1 MLGEGVAVG
10 ESMMCIGKIV
20 LCTCSRNSLNIH
32 EKDIDSRIAY
42 QTIFSSLIQKSP
54 YGAVC

>member
-1 MLGEGVAVG
+1 MGEGVAVG

-32 EKDIDSRIAY
+32 EKGIDSRIAY